1 MGFRDCV
8 NRGIQD
14 GSMPPAKAQRIID
27 EYEEHFGE
35 LEGEM
40 GPSQADYEA
49 ARRVIATARAAAK
62 ERRRVAQLQ
71 AETNQRAAQRLQEWV
86 SLYGRAD
93 PGDGVQ
99 AILSR
104 RRGAKGQTVEGLYE
118 SVRRAFRREMTDAM
132 VQFRARLTGQRPNK
146 KTLDNVVRELFG
158 EGTGDAVAKGIAESF
173 TTVAER
179 ARTRFNAAGGHI
191 GKLERWA
198 LPQTHDAAKVRRTS
212 REEWTAYIDER
223 LDWDAIAVSH
233 NDGVRFT
240 QAQKRSILEQ
250 AYQDIRTSGYSK
262 REPGAHRGSAKY
274 NRRADHRFFQFKNAD
289 AWQEYNAQFGS
300 GRDAFRVM
308 LGHLDGM
315 ASDIAQMEML
325 GPNPTHGFAYI
336 KDVAMD
342 LAQRSRD
349 PKAPNRAA
357 THLKQADYMF
367 DMLNGTTNIP
377 VNERAA
383 YGLSAI
389 RSGLTAAHLGSAVI
403 SSVTDFNT
411 NRLAASFVGMNQ
423 AGFLKQMRRL
433 MTDGEFR
440 EDANRIGLIFEN
452 AVDQGNAVA
461 RYELENV
468 HVEATAR
475 LADFTIRASG
485 LGYLTEVQR
494 QSFGLEFMSTMASK
508 WRSQS
513 WEELGTTGGPIAR
526 RMNARFKRAMEEY
539 GWDAESWEVLRN
551 AGTHELRNGL
561 EVVRAQDIEAL
572 GSQRVADLYMET
584 ITQMTEFAVPS
595 SDTHS
600 RAMVLS
606 GTQPGTIGGELIRAG
621 LQFKAFPL
629 TMMTTQISRVMNEW
643 NQGRK
648 LNAVGYGAS
657 LFIGSTILGATA
669 LWMKDIVAGRD
680 PREATTPQFWMAA
693 MSQGGGLGLFGDF
706 FFSDVN
712 RFGGGVGSSLGGPLT
727 GFIDDTFKL
736 TVGNVQEVAQ
746 GETLTEANAGRELV
760 RYLERYTPGS
770 SLWYARLALEREVF
784 DRLQA
789 LVDPNASRS
798 FSAQNRYPSDIGTQF
813 FAPPGERLFDAR
825 PPDLSNIIERRAE

>member
-1 MGFRDCV
+1 
-8 NRGIQD
+8 
-14 GSMPPAKAQRIID
+14 
-27 EYEEHFGE
+27 
-35 LEGEM
+35 
-40 GPSQADYEA
+40 
-49 ARRVIATARAAAK
+49 
-62 ERRRVAQLQ
+62 
-71 AETNQRAAQRLQEWV
+71 
-86 SLYGRAD
+86 
-93 PGDGVQ
+93 
-99 AILSR
+99 
-104 RRGAKGQTVEGLYE
+104 
-118 SVRRAFRREMTDAM
+118 
-132 VQFRARLTGQRPNK
+132 
-146 KTLDNVVRELFG
+146 
-158 EGTGDAVAKGIAESF
+158 
-173 TTVAER
+173 
-179 ARTRFNAAGGHI
+179 
-191 GKLERWA
+191 
-198 LPQTHDAAKVRRTS
+198 
-212 REEWTAYIDER
+212 
-223 LDWDAIAVSH
+223 
-233 NDGVRFT
+233 
-240 QAQKRSILEQ
+240 
-250 AYQDIRTSGYSK
+250 
-262 REPGAHRGSAKY
+262 
-274 NRRADHRFFQFKNAD
+274 
-289 AWQEYNAQFGS
+289 
-300 GRDAFRVM
+300 
-308 LGHLDGM
+308 
-315 ASDIAQMEML
+315 
-325 GPNPTHGFAYI
+325 
-336 KDVAMD
+336 
-342 LAQRSRD
+342 
-349 PKAPNRAA
+349 
-357 THLKQADYMF
+357 
-367 DMLNGTTNIP
+367 
-377 VNERAA
+377 
-383 YGLSAI
+383 
-389 RSGLTAAHLGSAVI
+389 
-403 SSVTDFNT
+403 
-411 NRLAASFVGMNQ
+411 
-423 AGFLKQMRRL
+423 MRRL
-433 MTDGEFR
+433 MTRRASSGTTR
-440 EDANRIGLIFEN
+440 TGIGLIFEN

-539 GWDAESWEVLRN
+539 GWDAESVGGLAQG

-572 GSQRVADLYMET
+572 GNQRVADLYMET

-727 GFIDDTFKL
+727 GFIDRHLQAHRGQRARD
-736 TVGNVQEVAQ
+736 G
-746 GETLTEANAGRELV
+746 AGRNPHRGQRRPRAGALPRAV
-760 RYLERYTPGS
+760 YTGQLSMVCAPC
-770 SLWYARLALEREVF
+770 AR
-784 DRLQA
+784 
-789 LVDPNASRS
+789 
-798 FSAQNRYPSDIGTQF
+798 
-813 FAPPGERLFDAR
+813 AR
-825 PPDLSNIIERRAE
+825 GV

>member
-325 GPNPTHGFAYI
+325 GPNPTSRLRLPQGRRDGSGA
-336 KDVAMD
+336 
-342 LAQRSRD
+342 AQPGSQGAD
-349 PKAPNRAA
+349 TAPRR
-357 THLKQADYMF
+357 TCKQADYMI
-367 DMLNGTTNIP
+367 DMLNRHH
-377 VNERAA
+377 ERPGQRAR
-383 YGLSAI
+383 GLRPSRPSA
-389 RSGLTAAHLGSAVI
+389 RRFTAAHLGSAVH
-403 SSVTDFNT
+403 
-411 NRLAASFVGMNQ
+411 LLGHGLQ
-423 AGFLKQMRRL
+423 HEPPRRL
-433 MTDGEFR
+433 
-440 EDANRIGLIFEN
+440 
-452 AVDQGNAVA
+452 V
-461 RYELENV
+461 
-468 HVEATAR
+468 
-475 LADFTIRASG
+475 
-485 LGYLTEVQR
+485 
-494 QSFGLEFMSTMASK
+494 
-508 WRSQS
+508 
-513 WEELGTTGGPIAR
+513 R
-526 RMNARFKRAMEEY
+526 R
-539 GWDAESWEVLRN
+539 
-551 AGTHELRNGL
+551 HE
-561 EVVRAQDIEAL
+561 
-572 GSQRVADLYMET
+572 
-584 ITQMTEFAVPS
+584 PS
-595 SDTHS
+595 SAFSS
-600 RAMVLS
+600 RC
-606 GTQPGTIGGELIRAG
+606 GG
-621 LQFKAFPL
+621 
-629 TMMTTQISRVMNEW
+629 S
-643 NQGRK
+643 
-648 LNAVGYGAS
+648 
-657 LFIGSTILGATA
+657 
-669 LWMKDIVAGRD
+669 
-680 PREATTPQFWMAA
+680 
-693 MSQGGGLGLFGDF
+693 
-706 FFSDVN
+706 
-712 RFGGGVGSSLGGPLT
+712 
-727 GFIDDTFKL
+727 
-736 TVGNVQEVAQ
+736 
-746 GETLTEANAGRELV
+746 
-760 RYLERYTPGS
+760 
-770 SLWYARLALEREVF
+770 
-784 DRLQA
+784 
-789 LVDPNASRS
+789 
-798 FSAQNRYPSDIGTQF
+798 
-813 FAPPGERLFDAR
+813 
-825 PPDLSNIIERRAE
+825 